1 MANKKTRA
9 LTQEEYETIIETMK
23 TGFSGY
29 RKNER
34 IATVLVLEA
43 NLGLRINDILRL
55 HLSDIVR
62 DGKRYRLD
70 ITEKKTEKKRT
81 FTVPVEIYAYIQS
94 YCLEKGIKPDDL
106 IFPIHERIVQKQLK
120 TVCDYLGYDRI
131 STHSFRKFFATEI
144 YLNNGYNIIL
154 VQKLLQHSTPAV
166 TQKYIGISSKQVEDA
181 LSKHINLL

>member
-43 NLGLRINDILRL
+43 NLGLRISDILRL

-70 ITEKKTEKKRT
+70 STEYKT
-81 FTVPVEIYAYIQS
+81 
-94 YCLEKGIKPDDL
+94 
-106 IFPIHERIVQKQLK
+106 
-120 TVCDYLGYDRI
+120 
-131 STHSFRKFFATEI
+131 
-144 YLNNGYNIIL
+144 
-154 VQKLLQHSTPAV
+154 
-166 TQKYIGISSKQVEDA
+166 
-181 LSKHINLL
+181 